1 MKREELVRKL
11 NSVGKQAFVEHF
23 ELFRKYA
30 SGVISREHAVDELV
44 KLGVSNDSGAGIRV
58 GNAKLIF
65 ESLKEKEALDLII
78 ESNRLT
84 SSVMTEARRL
94 RSEIA
99 YDMRPKYDLPGGV
112 RGKHHKEYQED
123 TSVVLLEPDVARVF
137 RDSAAVNRALRMLI
151 DLANGEVQRNLTN
164 GSSGRP

>member
-1 MKREELVRKL
+1 MKKEELVRRL

-30 SGVISREHAVDELV
+30 LGVTSREHAVNELV
-44 KLGVSNDSGAGIRV
+44 ELGVSNDSGAGIRV
-58 GNAKLIF
+58 GNAKRIF

-84 SSVMTEARRL
+84 PFFMTEARRL
-94 RSEIA
+94 RNEIA
-99 YDMRPKYDLPGGV
+99 YDMRPEYNLSGGV
-112 RGKHHKEYQED
+112 RGKHHKAYQED
-123 TSVVLLEPDVARVF
+123 TSVVLLEPDVAQVF

-151 DLANGEVQRNLTN
+151 DLANEEVQRNLT
-164 GSSGRP
+164 SRPSGRS